1 MDVGFRVLAGLYLL
15 TGIVGLLPAAF
26 LLPMVATALV
36 FWAVALRV
44 ATPPVSFAH
53 FLEGAQVAA
62 LDAFPDFPLG
72 LAGLGLLALQCLMSF
87 PNLAGAIAML
97 RKAEAGRRW
106 ARRLA
111 VLNLLVFPV
120 GTTLALASFWMLSRP
135 RPAGG
140 PPAESGVDYLVGR
153 LMGAAGALVDRG
165 IDAWNESTTLAV
177 HRSRL
182 ALAGTAPQDVR
193 PTVAGIAGAG
203 GFTQRRGRSLD
214 VPLLIMVVFSLLA
227 LAGLVGQ
234 LVADVSRTGA
244 AGVNWVVA
252 VPALVFIGGFLSL
265 AIFLLGRQV
274 LAGLAHGGELAV
286 SGWPLRP
293 GGESRA
299 RLRVKTRPGA
309 KVERIAARFQCVETV
324 LFKDKDSKTQSTRL
338 IVRDEPLPEVT
349 PLPAA
354 DASAGVEWTLR
365 LPRDAPASF
374 AGTGTHVSWQLVVDL
389 RVAGAPDGTLS
400 YDLLVLPGSAGT

>member
-26 LLPMVATALV
+26 LLFMVTTVLA

-53 FLEGAQVAA
+53 FLEGAQVAT

-72 LAGLGLLALQCLMSF
+72 LAGLGLLALQCLISF
-87 PNLAGAIAML
+87 PNLAGGLAML

-135 RPAGG
+135 RPAGD
-140 PPAESGVDYLVGR
+140 PPAERGVDYLVGR
-153 LMGAAGALVDRG
+153 LTGAAGALVDRG

-177 HRSRL
+177 HRRRL
-182 ALAGTAPQDVR
+182 ALAGTAPRDVR

-234 LVADVSRTGA
+234 LVADVSRKGA

-252 VPALVFIGGFLSL
+252 VPSLVFFGGFLSL
-265 AIFLLGRQV
+265 VIFLLGRQV

-299 RLRVKTRPGA
+299 RLRVKTRPGS

-374 AGTGTHVSWQLVVDL
+374 AGTGAHVSWQLVVDL